1 MMYDKEWITQLEEA
15 GVIKNGAIFLSASEV
30 DKLLGYSKFE
40 SPYEFIQ
47 RKLAKETI
55 PPNEFTTA
63 GQKMEPIIIS
73 NAIKDLGL
81 TPVDKDSWQQYK
93 KVLVGNVDGY
103 DIYIGGKVDALV
115 EKMDFINND
124 MLVKKYILEVKYMPS
139 HKSISFNGDIP
150 DWYKYQV
157 LSYMFM
163 FGRNAIFYALMSDG
177 FYYVEKYLLNEK
189 NNIKI
194 FVEEIKESVKRLLT
208 GEIMNFTNRNI
219 SSNKNIVYK
228 EIAKDNIKEQLDRL
242 IAQYVKLHQEYEPI
256 IEEYKK
262 FEKEKEKI
270 VKSIKNILGDDVDY
284 VLKYDNYEVS
294 IQNRLFT
301 NINRDKIIEELG
313 EEVFK
318 KYVDEKTYKY
328 IQAKK
333 ISPNIL

>member
-1 MMYDKEWITQLEEA
+1 MMYDKEWLAQLEEA
-15 GVIKNGAIFLSASEV
+15 GIIKNGAIFLNASEV

-55 PPNEFTTA
+55 PPNEFTMA

-81 TPVDKDSWQQYK
+81 TPVDKDNWQQYK
-93 KVLVGNVDGY
+93 RILVGNVDGY
-103 DIYIGGKVDALV
+103 DIYIGGKVDAFV
-115 EKMDFINND
+115 EKMDFVNND
-124 MLVKKYILEVKYMPS
+124 MLVKKYVLEVKYMPS
-139 HKSISFNGDIP
+139 HKSTSFNGNIP

-157 LSYMFM
+157 YSYMLM

-177 FYYVEKYLLNEK
+177 FYWVEKSLLDET
-189 NNIKI
+189 NNLKI
-194 FVEEIKESVKRLLT
+194 FIDELKEAVKRLLS
-208 GEIMNFTNRNI
+208 GEIMNLTSRNTSSNRNV
-219 SSNKNIVYK
+219 VYR
-228 EIAKDNIKEQLDRL
+228 EIEKDNLKEQFDRL

-270 VKSIKNILGDDVDY
+270 VKSIKNLLGDDIDY
-284 VLKYDNYEVS
+284 ILKYDNYEVS

-301 NINRDKIIEELG
+301 NINKDKIIEDLG
-313 EEVFK
+313 EEAFK

-328 IQAKK
+328 VQAKK